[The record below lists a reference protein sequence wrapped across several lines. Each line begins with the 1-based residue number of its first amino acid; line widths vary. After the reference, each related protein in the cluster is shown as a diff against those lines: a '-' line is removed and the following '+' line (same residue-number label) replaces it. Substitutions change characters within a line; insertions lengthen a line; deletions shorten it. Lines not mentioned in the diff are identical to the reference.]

1 MEHTFKAVD
10 EQLRGLFQEVAL
22 MGDMTVAQLR
32 GAVAAFVA
40 NDTAAAAAI
49 AAADSRLDEMD
60 AEIERRAV
68 RFIALNQPMAD
79 DLRAPITAMKTAMN
93 LERCGDFA
101 KNLAKRTAQQSGP
114 PPAAQAK
121 GLTDLGDLV
130 ADRLAEVIAA
140 YRTGDADKAKSV
152 WERDT
157 DIDELH
163 EKVFRHILQDMSG
176 DPSSIEASTDLLF
189 ITKNLERIGDHA
201 TNIAELVYY
210 QATGLEL
217 SDRPKVG

>member
-10 EQLRGLFQEVAL
+10 EQLQGLFHDVAV
-22 MGDMTVAQLR
+22 MGDTAVSQLR

-40 NDTAAAAAI
+40 NDTAAAAGI
-49 AAADSRLDEMD
+49 AAADARLDEMD
-60 AEIERRAV
+60 ADIERRAV
-68 RFIALNQPMAD
+68 RFIALHQPMAD

-93 LERCGDFA
+93 LERCGDLA
-101 KNLAKRTAQQSGP
+101 KNLAKRTAQQKGP
-114 PPAAQAK
+114 PSAAQAK
-121 GLTDLGDLV
+121 GLTDLGGLV
-130 ADRLAEVIAA
+130 ADRLAEVMVA
-140 YRTGDADKAKSV
+140 YRAADADKARHV

-163 EKVFRHILQDMSG
+163 EKVFRHILTDMSG

-210 QATGLEL
+210 QATGQEL
-217 SDRPKVG
+217 SDRPKAG